1 MLRFALS
8 RLVAVAVPASLAVVS
23 LLAGACG
30 SSDSGGSGEGG
41 SDRIRVV
48 ASFHPLAE
56 LARRVGGDAV
66 TVTDLTPPGTEPHDL
81 ELSPRQLDQLAD
93 ADVVLH
99 AGPAFQP
106 AVARAVD
113 RVDGDVVD
121 VLAAVDPQGDGED
134 GDKAD
139 PHFWLDP
146 RRMGAAAE
154 VVAEAIGADSGLSAL
169 QRELGTLDAEIEAGL
184 ARCRSRI
191 LVTAHDAFGAFAAR
205 YGLEAQPITG
215 LAPEAEP
222 DPKHLD
228 RLATLVRDR
237 GVETVFT
244 EELVSPKV
252 AEALAREAG
261 VGTAVLDTL
270 EGPGAKGSTYE
281 SRMRANLAALRTG
294 LGCG

>member
-1 MLRFALS
+1 MFRLS
-8 RLVAVAVPASLAVVS
+8 LFRVLAVAVIASLV
-23 LLAGACG
+23 AGACG
-30 SSDSGGSGEGG
+30 GGSGDSGASGDGG
-41 SDRIRVV
+41 GDRIRVV

-56 LARRVGGDAV
+56 LARRVGGDVV
-66 TVTDLTPPGTEPHDL
+66 TVTDLTPPGAEPHDL

-113 RVDGDVVD
+113 RVDGKVVD
-121 VLAAVDPQGDGED
+121 VLAAVDPQEDGED
-134 GDKAD
+134 GDDLD

-146 RRMGAAAE
+146 TRMRAAAE
-154 VVAEAIGADSGLSAL
+154 VVAEALGADSGLSAL
-169 QRELGTLDAEIEAGL
+169 QRELDTLDAEIEAGL

-191 LVTAHDAFGAFAAR
+191 LVTAHDAFGAFAER
-205 YGLEAQPITG
+205 YRLEAQPITG

-237 GVETVFT
+237 GVTTVFT
-244 EELVSPKV
+244 EALVSPKV

-261 VGTAVLDTL
+261 AGTAVLDTL
-270 EGPGAKGSTYE
+270 EGPGPKGSTYE